1 MKEEDRIPRDRTDEQ
16 TVTSLLSHLQEMR
29 QAVPVNYQLKTELK
43 KQLLQRMKELEL
55 QKTDS
60 VVVKMPHSRKKLLRV
75 CAAVM
80 IAAITVGVYSWWEK
94 DVLAVDKQGLLTL
107 PAHTTEEQVDIDPT
121 GKEVAYLVSPS
132 VIRTVSVDEKKHPEN
147 ISLPATAGE
156 YRALSWANH
165 NEQVAVVEQSGK
177 QARIWIV
184 DIPDQNNVSSS
195 RLLKEEENVTY
206 HSPAWSPG
214 DETIAYTRI
223 KDGVEEIWVSST
235 VSFQEWK
242 LAEGSQPEWS
252 PDGRFLAYTKAGKVQ
267 VMEVRTGNISV
278 LGDGKWP
285 SWSQNAALTYTSP
298 EGGLVEAQVDE
309 KPFASK
315 ELELLN
321 LFGEQVVRGSW
332 SSEGNQLLVVHRDE
346 QPKSL
351 VISLASR

>member
-60 VVVKMPHSRKKLLRV
+60 VVVKMPHNRKKLLRV

-80 IAAITVGVYSWWEK
+80 IAAISVGVYSWWEK
-94 DVLAVDKQGLLTL
+94 DVLAVDKQGLLRL

-132 VIRTVSVDEKKHPEN
+132 VIRTVSVDEKKHPLN
-147 ISLPATAGE
+147 ISLPATDGE
-156 YRALSWANH
+156 YRALSWANL

-214 DETIAYTRI
+214 DETIAYTRE
-223 KDGVEEIWVSST
+223 KDGIEEIWVSST

-285 SWSQNAALTYTSP
+285 SWSQNAALTYTSS
-298 EGGLVEAQVDE
+298 EGVLVEAQVDE
-309 KPFASK
+309 EPFASK